1 MKMKTDIGHLF
12 ILSLTDICHHLRKSN
27 MAVRILMP
35 TIISSGAVNIHD
47 NIHNINQIHA
57 RTRSL
62 TLTPEHIC
70 VFGEMVGEKCEGT
83 QQSVVHGILS
93 SDIKRLTGAWRGVMV
108 STAG

>member
-1 MKMKTDIGHLF
+1 
-12 ILSLTDICHHLRKSN
+12 
-27 MAVRILMP
+27 MP

-83 QQSVVHGILS
+83 QQSVGHGILS